1 MSEDGNRLPDID
13 ALIQARDT
21 QEARM
26 NEIINVAEAEN
37 VVAVARADDL
47 VGAFRAGMRRYKTT
61 RRQAAD
67 AQRNGSPDEIAEAS
81 KLERQAYADT
91 LNIAAKASAE
101 SRAILATA
109 EGSLQEVNEQV
120 ESVLGARKA
129 LDNALAPATVPVS
142 QALLTAAEEAT
153 TAVRAI
159 ATAGP
164 TLPDEITTAADELAG
179 IIPIAQRLGMDML
192 LTRGARSFLYI
203 IQAPCWTPD
212 IQDRLDE
219 LAPAWTALAHALKT
233 SPPEA
238 SNP

>member
-1 MSEDGNRLPDID
+1 
-13 ALIQARDT
+13 
-21 QEARM
+21 M

-47 VGAFRAGMRRYKTT
+47 AGTLRAAMQRYETA
-61 RRQAAD
+61 RRQAAG

-81 KLERQAYADT
+81 KLERQAYAET
-91 LNIAAKASAE
+91 LNIAAEASAE
-101 SRAILATA
+101 SRAMLAA
-109 EGSLQEVNEQV
+109 ADGSLQEVNEQV

-129 LDNALAPATVPVS
+129 LDDALALATVPVS

-159 ATAGP
+159 AAVGP
-164 TLPDEITTAADELAG
+164 ALPHEIKIAADELAG
-179 IIPIAQRLGMDML
+179 LIRTARQLGMDML
-192 LTRGARSFLYI
+192 LTRGARSFLDI

-219 LAPAWTALAHALKT
+219 LAPAWTALAHALET
-233 SPPEA
+233 SPPGA
-238 SNP
+238 SDP

>member
-47 VGAFRAGMRRYKTT
+47 VGAFRAAMRRYETT

-129 LDNALAPATVPVS
+129 LDNALAPRQCPSAMRFSP
-142 QALLTAAEEAT
+142 
-153 TAVRAI
+153 
-159 ATAGP
+159 
-164 TLPDEITTAADELAG
+164 LPRRR
-179 IIPIAQRLGMDML
+179 PRQS
-192 LTRGARSFLYI
+192 ARSP
-203 IQAPCWTPD
+203 QPAPRYRTRSPQLPTNW
-212 IQDRLDE
+212 
-219 LAPAWTALAHALKT
+219 PAS
-233 SPPEA
+233 SP
-238 SNP
+238 